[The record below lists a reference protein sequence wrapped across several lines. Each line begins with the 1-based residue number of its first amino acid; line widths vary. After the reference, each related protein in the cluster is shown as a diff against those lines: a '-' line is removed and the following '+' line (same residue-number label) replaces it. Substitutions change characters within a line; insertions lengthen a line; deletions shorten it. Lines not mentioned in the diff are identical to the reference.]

1 MIPAEEWLAEAQRLP
16 IGGQRRVRHNEEHGK
31 AMVVYNGIDRW
42 SCYCHRCGEGGSVQK
57 EHVLLSAPEVQPSVM
72 PWPQDAIPADTS
84 SRWHG
89 TYAMLL
95 SKGIDA
101 SRDLAGL
108 SLYISDRDRRLL
120 IPTSL
125 GWVGR
130 ALAGQQPKWA
140 SYGCT
145 PPVYGMHP
153 HDNPAPGAVWV
164 LTEDLL
170 SAYKVRRAVPEYT
183 AVACLGTRL
192 PTKLLERMLG
202 SIFVIVAFDGDAAGR
217 SGAAKVAHRLRGL
230 GLSCRIAD
238 TPDGLDP
245 KDMWVSD
252 IRKLVGVDHA

>member
-1 MIPAEEWLAEAQRLP
+1 MIPTDEWLAEAQRLP
-16 IGGQRRVRHNEEHGK
+16 VGGQRRVRHNEEHGK
-31 AMVVYNGIDRW
+31 AMVVYNDIDRW

-57 EHVLLSAPEVQPSVM
+57 EHVLLGTAEAQPSVM
-72 PWPQDAIPADTS
+72 PWPQDATPATAS
-84 SRWHG
+84 SWWQG
-89 TYAMLL
+89 AYAMLL

-108 SLYISDRDRRLL
+108 PLYITERDRRLL

-130 ALAGQQPKWA
+130 ALANQQPKWV
-140 SYGCT
+140 SYGCA
-145 PPVYGMHP
+145 PPVYGLHP

-192 PTKLLERMLG
+192 STKLLERMLG
-202 SIFVIVAFDGDAAGR
+202 SIFCVIAFDGDAAGR
-217 SGAAKVAHRLRGL
+217 SGAAKVARRLRGL

-238 TPDGLDP
+238 TPEGFDP
-245 KDMWVSD
+245 KDLWIRD
-252 IRKLVGVDHA
+252 IRKLIGVDHA

>member
-31 AMVVYNGIDRW
+31 AMVVYNDVDRW

>member
-1 MIPAEEWLAEAQRLP
+1 MIPTGEWLAEAQRLP

-31 AMVVYNGIDRW
+31 AMVVYNDIDRW

-57 EHVLLSAPEVQPSVM
+57 EHVLLNVPEAQPSVM

-84 SRWHG
+84 PRWRG
-89 TYAMLL
+89 AYTMLL

-101 SRDLAGL
+101 RRDLAGL

-130 ALAGQQPKWA
+130 ALAGQQPKWTGYVSA
-140 SYGCT
+140 
-145 PPVYGMHP
+145 PVYGMHP

-192 PTKLLERMLG
+192 STKLLERMLG
-202 SIFVIVAFDGDAAGR
+202 SIFVILAFDGDAAGR

-230 GLSCRIAD
+230 GLSCRIAN
-238 TPDGLDP
+238 TPEGLDP
-245 KDMWVSD
+245 KDLHISQ
-252 IRKLVGVDHA
+252 IRGLLLCPATS

>member
-1 MIPAEEWLAEAQRLP
+1 MIPPEEWLADAQRLP
-16 IGGQRRVRHNEEHGK
+16 IGGRRRVRHNEEHGK
-31 AMVVYNGIDRW
+31 AMVVYNDIDRW
-42 SCYCHRCGEGGSVQK
+42 SCYCHRCGEGGVVQK
-57 EHVLLSAPEVQPSVM
+57 QHVLLGVPEVQPSVM
-72 PWPQDAIPADTS
+72 PYPQDAIPATAS
-84 SRWHG
+84 PWWQG
-89 TYAMLL
+89 AYTMLL

-108 SLYISDRDRRLL
+108 PLYITERDRRLL

-125 GWVGR
+125 GWIGR
-130 ALAGQQPKWA
+130 ALAGQQPKWV
-140 SYGCT
+140 SYGCA

-192 PTKLLERMLG
+192 STKLLERMLG
-202 SIFVIVAFDGDAAGR
+202 SIFVVIAFDGDAAGR
-217 SGAAKVAHRLRGL
+217 AGAAKVAHRLRGV
-230 GLSCRIAD
+230 GLRCRIAD
-238 TPDGLDP
+238 TPEGFDP